1 MRKYLLWLF
10 LSLVISVAC
19 RSQMASTSEVEYYK
33 RLVHSQDSVIFE
45 LRIRE
50 NSLRNTVQL
59 KDFQVEFYKQQYTIL
74 QTRNRKKDVL
84 ELIIIVAAT
93 LTGYLISQ
101 NL

>member
-1 MRKYLLWLF
+1 
-10 LSLVISVAC
+10 
-19 RSQMASTSEVEYYK
+19 MASTSEVEYYK

>member
-1 MRKYLLWLF
+1 
-10 LSLVISVAC
+10 
-19 RSQMASTSEVEYYK
+19 MASTSEVEFYK